1 MMWWLGG
8 VMCKV
13 AGSPLQ
19 MAENHLSLPTC
30 VKFFTLTPF
39 SSSYSISSY
48 SFSSTSSTSSTS
60 YFGRYEHLASSS
72 SCR

>member
-19 MAENHLSLPTC
+19 MAENHLSLPTR

-39 SSSYSISSY
+39 SSSYS
-48 SFSSTSSTSSTS
+48 FSSTSSTS
-60 YFGRYEHLASSS
+60 YFGRYEPPPFPLHADRTRCYIS
-72 SCR
+72 